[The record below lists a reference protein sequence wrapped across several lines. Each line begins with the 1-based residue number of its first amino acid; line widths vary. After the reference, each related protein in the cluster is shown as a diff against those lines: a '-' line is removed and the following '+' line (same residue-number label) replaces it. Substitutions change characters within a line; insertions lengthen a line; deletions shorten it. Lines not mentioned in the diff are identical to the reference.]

1 MGRATAS
8 RSSTATPTTRFNP
21 RPPHMGRATPPS
33 RLHPRSSGCFNPR
46 PPHMGRATQI
56 AHAIRVLRKMFQPTP
71 SSYGEGDRTGRNR
84 PERQDNL
91 KPFREPPAR
100 RAKTRLADPLQ
111 AETADDPRLSRRR
124 EPPGGPASAEVRA
137 DGA

>member
-8 RSSTATPTTRFNP
+8 RSSTATPTTR
-21 RPPHMGRATPPS
+21 
-33 RLHPRSSGCFNPR
+33 FNPR